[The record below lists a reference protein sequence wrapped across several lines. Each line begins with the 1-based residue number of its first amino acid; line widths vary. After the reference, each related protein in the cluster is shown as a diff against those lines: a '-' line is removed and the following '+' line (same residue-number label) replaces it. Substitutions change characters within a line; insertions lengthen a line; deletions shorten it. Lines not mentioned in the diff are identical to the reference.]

1 MKKFYYINTSLKNN
15 DESFSFENLT
25 KQLLKEITAE
35 KNLFYDESQYDEVVK
50 DYTEIMYDFEN
61 YIFSIN
67 KSKSNF
73 LRCDV
78 ISYIVNK
85 AIKKFTAERVFTALQ
100 IEFSI
105 YLYTNFID
113 EEEYMYLSNC
123 LNVAEDLVTIVEQ
136 DKIYEDIFEDE
147 KLLEVC

>member
-1 MKKFYYINTSLKNN
+1 MKKFYYINTSHFKND

-25 KQLLKEITAE
+25 KQLIKEITAE
-35 KNLFYDESQYDEVVK
+35 KNLSYTEEQYKEVAES
-50 DYTEIMYDFEN
+50 YTEIMYDFEN

-67 KSKSNF
+67 KTKSSF

-78 ISYIVNK
+78 ISYIINK
-85 AIKKFTAERVFTALQ
+85 AIKKYTSEKVFTALQ

-105 YLYTNFID
+105 YLYTNFIT
-113 EEEYMYLSNC
+113 EEEYMSLSDC
-123 LNVAEDLVTIVEQ
+123 LNVAEDLVCIIEQ
-136 DKIYEDIFEDE
+136 DKIYDNVFDE